1 MKHHLILKMRGRIP
15 EPPVIPDWITFI
27 GDKRNIVTGINAE
40 VDGVLMKMHREFWV
54 THEYVPAN
62 DGWNP
67 YEVVHGL
74 DRTYRII
81 FSDLTPLAPEVLSQL
96 SSLRSI
102 ERCSQLVVTSVD
114 LPDTPPATALG
125 ATGSTHEQIGADF
138 ANAFTR
144 GRPDVRVAVLDT
156 GIDRDHPELAGRVV
170 AAADFV
176 NLVGLDTTAFV
187 GDVLDADADPE
198 DEVGHG
204 THVAGI
210 IAGEGRTMNAGIAPG
225 CRLMAVR
232 VLATMQTAHGLQ
244 GAGIPDNINPAL
256 KWSVDNG
263 ADVINMSVGIRHT
276 GGGLPHAD
284 VVRYAL
290 SKGVSVVAASGNDG
304 APTKYY
310 PGALPGVIA
319 VGACDENGRVASFTS
334 YGAQITVIAPG
345 VGILSSYANG
355 RYAVASGTSQA
366 SPHVA
371 GAVALMKSYARDHG
385 FDLDCDDV
393 MRVLRETSDRIDARP
408 RNEKAGYGLVNL
420 TDAFKW
426 LSRTTAS
433 RSAMIRAR

>member
-1 MKHHLILKMRGRIP
+1 MKHHLILKMRERIP
-15 EPPVIPDWITFI
+15 EPPFIPDWITFI
-27 GDKRNIVTGINAE
+27 GDKRNVVTGINAE
-40 VDGVLMKMHREFWV
+40 VESVLKKVRAEFWV
-54 THEYVPAN
+54 THEYMPVS
-62 DGWNP
+62 DGWNSD
-67 YEVVHGL
+67 EVFHGL
-74 DRTYRII
+74 DRTYRVI
-81 FSDLTPLAPEVLSQL
+81 FSDLTPLSLEILGEL
-96 SSLRSI
+96 SSLRSV
-102 ERCSQLVVTSVD
+102 ERCSQLVVASVD
-114 LPDTPPATALG
+114 LPDRTHATTLG
-125 ATGSTHEQIGADF
+125 ATRSTHEQIGADF

-144 GRPDVRVAVLDT
+144 GRPDVTVAVLDT
-156 GIDRDHPELAGRVV
+156 GIDRDHPELGGCVV

-176 NLVGLDTTAFV
+176 NLVGLDTAAFV
-187 GDVLDADADPE
+187 GDILDADADPE

-210 IAGEGRTMNAGIAPG
+210 IAGQGRAMNAGIAPN

-232 VLATMQTAHGLQ
+232 VLATMQTGHGLQ
-244 GAGIPDNINPAL
+244 GAGVPDNINAAL
-256 KWSVDNG
+256 KWSIDNG

-304 APTKYY
+304 GPTKYY

-319 VGACDENGRVASFTS
+319 VGACDEDGRVAAFTS
-334 YGAQITVIAPG
+334 YGAQISVMAPG
-345 VGILSSYANG
+345 VRILSSYANG

-371 GAVALMKSYARDHG
+371 GSVALMKSYARDHG

-393 MRVLRETSDRIDARP
+393 MRVLRETSDRVDSRS

-433 RSAMIRAR
+433 RSAMIRVR